1 VVSKKNKKQNS
12 GKEGKLRFIEQLDL
26 TSGYVPTGEI
36 VPTGD
41 YELTGGYIP
50 TFDYEFTGSYVST
63 GDYEP
68 TGGYIPT
75 CDYEF
80 TGSYIPTGDYQSGD
94 MTDLT
99 DESEKNRIF
108 NVCFE
113 ELQIIRIFTSESSPR
128 KYSSPKGYL
137 KPPII

>member
-1 VVSKKNKKQNS
+1 MVSKKNKKQNS
-12 GKEGKLRFIEQLDL
+12 GKEGRVRFIEQLDL
-26 TSGYVPTGEI
+26 ISGYVPTGDT
-36 VPTGD
+36 V
-41 YELTGGYIP
+41 LTGGYIP
-50 TFDYEFTGSYVST
+50 TCDYEFTGSYVST
-63 GDYEP
+63 GDYEL

-80 TGSYIPTGDYQSGD
+80 TGSYIPTGDYRSAD

-99 DESEKNRIF
+99 DDSEKNRIF

-113 ELQIIRIFTSESSPR
+113 ELQIARIFTSESSPR
-128 KYSSPKGYL
+128 KHSSPKGYL